1 VLEQSVFRTVGIQA
15 NVDRVCLGTGGCES
29 IMGKGK
35 HVDVVIIGSGPGGYV
50 AAIRAAQRGMKVA
63 VIERD
68 SIGGVCLNRGCIP
81 TKAFVRAAELYRD
94 VQEAE
99 QVGVSV
105 DGCRLDIVRVLARKN
120 EVVSKLRSGVE
131 SLLKAN
137 GVEVIHGRG
146 EVVDRGLV
154 EVVTDDGRRQMEC
167 GSIIV
172 ATGSE
177 PVSIPGLETDGARVL
192 NSSDAL
198 ELDQLPQSLAV
209 IGGGYIGLEFA
220 SIYAAFG
227 TKVTVIEMLP
237 QLLLGQ
243 DKEISKRLRGY
254 LKAKGVDIYT
264 EARFEKMRA
273 LKDDKLEITASGKK
287 GPVKVVAEKV
297 LVAVG
302 RKLNSDAVFA
312 EGMQVSVENGAV
324 GVNER
329 LETSVPDIYAIGD
342 VTGKMLLAH
351 VASAQGL
358 VAAANAAGGNETID
372 YATVPACVFCSPEV
386 ASVGLTEEDARQ
398 RGINVKVGRFPFSAS
413 GRALILGQTEGF
425 AKLVLDA
432 DTGELLG
439 GHVIGPDAS
448 HLIAEIALAVGTE
461 CTVEEIAHTIHA
473 HPTLSET
480 WMEAAEEALGFPIHQ
495 MPKRSSR

>member
-1 VLEQSVFRTVGIQA
+1 MS
-15 NVDRVCLGTGGCES
+15 N
-29 IMGKGK
+29 KK
-35 HVDVVIIGSGPGGYV
+35 HFDVVIIGSGPGGYV

-63 VIERD
+63 VIEKD
-68 SIGGVCLNRGCIP
+68 AIGGVCLNRGCIP
-81 TKAFVRAAELYRD
+81 TKAFVRAAELYGD
-94 VQEAE
+94 IQEAG
-99 QVGVSV
+99 QIGISV
-105 DGCRLDIVRVLARKN
+105 DGCRLDMAMVLARKN

-137 GVEVIHGRG
+137 RVEVVRGRG

-154 EVVTDDGRRQMEC
+154 EVVNADGRNQIEC
-167 GSIIV
+167 SSIIV

-177 PVSIPGLETDGARVL
+177 PASMPGLETDGTRVL
-192 NSSDAL
+192 DSSDAL
-198 ELDQLPQSLAV
+198 ELDKLPESLAV

-220 SIYAAFG
+220 SIFAAFG

-237 QLLLGQ
+237 QLLSGQ
-243 DKEISKRLRGY
+243 DKEVSKRLRGY
-254 LKAKGVDIYT
+254 LKARGVDIHT
-264 EARFEKMRA
+264 DTRFEKMRA
-273 LKDDKLEITASGKK
+273 IKGDKMEITASGKK
-287 GPVKVVAEKV
+287 EPVKVVAEKV

-302 RKLNSDAVFA
+302 RKLNSDGVFA
-312 EGMQVSVENGAV
+312 EGCPVSMENRAV
-324 GVNER
+324 VVNER
-329 LETSVPDIYAIGD
+329 LETSVPDVYAIGD

-358 VAAANAAGGNETID
+358 VAVANAAGGNETID
-372 YATVPACVFCSPEV
+372 YRTIPACVFCSPEV
-386 ASVGLTEEDARQ
+386 ASVGLTEDAARQ
-398 RGINVKVGRFPFSAS
+398 RGIKVKIGRFPFSAS

-425 AKLVLDA
+425 VKLVLDA

-448 HLIAEIALAVGTE
+448 HLIAEIALAIGTE
-461 CTVEEIAHTIHA
+461 CTVDEIAHTVHA

-495 MPKRSSR
+495 TPKRRSR

>member
-1 VLEQSVFRTVGIQA
+1 MSNKQGI
-15 NVDRVCLGTGGCES
+15 
-29 IMGKGK
+29 
-35 HVDVVIIGSGPGGYV
+35 DVVIIGSGPGGYV

-63 VIERD
+63 VIEKD
-68 SIGGVCLNRGCIP
+68 LIGGVCLNRGCIP
-81 TKAFVRAAELYRD
+81 TKAFVRAAELYKD
-94 VQEAE
+94 IQEAE
-99 QVGVSV
+99 QVGISV
-105 DGCRLDIVRVLARKN
+105 DGCRLDMAGVLARKI
-120 EVVSKLRSGVE
+120 EVVSALRSGVE

-137 GVEVIHGRG
+137 RVEVVRGRG

-154 EVVTDDGRRQMEC
+154 EIVNGDGRKQMEC
-167 GSIIV
+167 GSVIV

-177 PVSIPGLETDGARVL
+177 PASMPGLETDGTRVL
-192 NSSDAL
+192 DSSDAL
-198 ELDQLPQSLAV
+198 ELDKLPESLAV

-220 SIYAAFG
+220 SIFAAFG

-237 QLLLGQ
+237 QLLSGQ
-243 DKEISKRLRGY
+243 DKEVSKRLRGY
-254 LKAKGVDIYT
+254 LKARGVDIHT
-264 EARFEKMRA
+264 DTRFEKMRA
-273 LKDDKLEITASGKK
+273 LKDDKMEITASGKK

-302 RKLNSDAVFA
+302 RKLNSDGLFA
-312 EGMQVSVENGAV
+312 EGLPVAMENG
-324 GVNER
+324 GITVNER
-329 LETSVPDIYAIGD
+329 LETSVPDLYAIGD

-358 VAAANAAGGNETID
+358 VAAANAAGENETID
-372 YATVPACVFCSPEV
+372 YSAIPACVFCSPEV
-386 ASVGLTEEDARQ
+386 ASVGLTEEAASQ
-398 RGINVKVGRFPFSAS
+398 QGINVRVARFPFSAS

-425 AKLVLDA
+425 VKLVLDV

-448 HLIAEIALAVGTE
+448 HLIAEIALAIGTE
-461 CTVEEIAHTIHA
+461 CTVDEIAHTVHA

-495 MPKRSSR
+495 MPKRRSR